1 VLGCAKFLMSAP
13 FAGRGMLRGMAL
25 LAALCGVSATAIE
38 LSTDNWDSVVAS
50 TGKAAFVKFLAP
62 W

>member
-1 VLGCAKFLMSAP
+1 
-13 FAGRGMLRGMAL
+13 MLRGMAL